1 MISSESEAE
10 IERLWRAEGLRCVGT
25 IARMVRVH
33 GDVARRVLRK
43 AGLLQSASAEIAV
56 AAPRVSMLDL
66 YLPVVDDTLRKYPD
80 ICASRLFTMVKER
93 GYPGVSQSHF
103 RDIVS
108 RRRPVREKEAFFKL
122 SMLPGEQAQVDWGH
136 FGDAGEGYDGK
147 KLYAFVM
154 TLAYSRKIFLRYFLG
169 MKMRE
174 FQQGFA
180 EGFEF
185 FGGVPRRILIDNLK
199 SGVTERVQQLVRF
212 NEDFLLLARHY
223 AFEPQAANVRRGNEK
238 GRVERSIRYVRD
250 NFFVARKFSTLAEL
264 NAQAL
269 EWCTTIASER
279 KWPQDRTQTVTQ
291 AFMLEQ
297 AKLRPLPASPLAC
310 LERAMV
316 KVSKQAFVWFD
327 RNEYSVPH
335 GLVGQQVEVVASE
348 TEIRV
353 YSNSGPDS
361 VTTHERTYKKG
372 KAVEKKEHREALEE
386 AKPGAVKHTGLQ
398 RLASQIPEAEE
409 FVRTLGE
416 RGENIGG
423 AVSGLLGRIDTHGV
437 ALVTTAVREVIASG
451 SCTFR
456 AVNFVLQRL
465 DRERGLPLEEPA
477 MVKTKFGDLAV
488 TPHDAKIYDVA
499 MGVMHEKDDQSSA
512 R

>member
-1 MISSESEAE
+1 VISFETEAE
-10 IERLWRAEGLRCVGT
+10 IERLWRAENLRCVGT
-25 IARMVRVH
+25 IARLTRVH
-33 GDVARRVLRK
+33 SDVVKRVLRK
-43 AGLLQSASAEIAV
+43 ATLLPPSSGGFSS
-56 AAPRVSMLDL
+56 AAPRVSMLDA
-66 YLPVVDDTLRKYPD
+66 YFPVIDDVLQKYPE
-80 ICASRLFTMVKER
+80 ICASRVFAMLKER
-93 GYPGVSQSHF
+93 GYLGVSQSHV
-103 RDIVS
+103 RDVVA
-108 RRRPVREKEAFFKL
+108 RRRPIREKEAFLKL

-136 FGDAGEGYDGK
+136 FGDAGEAYDGK

-154 TLAYSRKIFLRYFLG
+154 TLAYSRRIFLRFFLG

-180 EGFEF
+180 EGFEY
-185 FGGVPRRILIDNLK
+185 FGGVPRKVLIDNLK

-212 NEDFLLLARHY
+212 NEDFLRLAKHY
-223 AFEPQAANVRRGNEK
+223 AFEPRAANVRRGNEK

-250 NFFVARKFSTLAEL
+250 NFFAAREFSSLAEL

-269 EWCTTIASER
+269 TWCVTLASER
-279 KWPQDRTQTVTQ
+279 KWPQDRTQTVAQ
-291 AFMLEQ
+291 AFAIEQ
-297 AKLRPLPASPLAC
+297 EKLRPLPQAPLAC
-310 LERAMV
+310 FERVSV

-335 GLVGQQVEVVASE
+335 GLVGEQVEVVASE
-348 TEIRV
+348 NDIRV
-353 YSNSGPDS
+353 YTNAGSEP
-361 VTTHERTYKKG
+361 VATHERSHRKG

-386 AKPGAVKHTGLQ
+386 SKPGAMKHAGLN

-437 ALVTTAVREVIASG
+437 AMVTTAVREVIASG

-477 MVKTKFGDLAV
+477 MLKTKFGDLAV
-488 TPHDAKIYDVA
+488 TPHDGNIYDVA
-499 MGVMHEKDDQSSA
+499 MGVTNDETES
-512 R
+512 

>member
-1 MISSESEAE
+1 MISFETEAE
-10 IERLWRAEGLRCVGT
+10 IERLWRAENLRCVGT
-25 IARMVRVH
+25 IARLTRVH
-33 GDVARRVLRK
+33 SDVVKRVLRR
-43 AGLLQSASAEIAV
+43 ADLLPPSSEGFSSAV
-56 AAPRVSMLDL
+56 PRISMLDPF
-66 YLPVVDDTLRKYPD
+66 LPVIDDVLQKYPD
-80 ICASRLFTMVKER
+80 ICSSRVFGMLKER
-93 GYPGVSQSHF
+93 GYRGVSQSHL
-103 RDIVS
+103 RKVVKK
-108 RRRPVREKEAFFKL
+108 RRPIREKEAFFKL

-136 FGDAGEGYDGK
+136 FGDAGEAYDGK

-154 TLAYSRKIFLRYFLG
+154 TLAYSRRIFLRFFLG

-185 FGGVPRRILIDNLK
+185 FGGVPRKILIDNLK

-212 NEDFLLLARHY
+212 NEDFLRLAKHY

-250 NFFVARKFSTLAEL
+250 NFFAAREFSTIAEL
-264 NAQAL
+264 NTQAL
-269 EWCTTIASER
+269 TWCTTLASER
-279 KWPQDRTQTVTQ
+279 KWPQDRSQSVAH
-291 AFMLEQ
+291 AFAIEQ
-297 AKLRPLPASPLAC
+297 AKLRPLPTTPLTC
-310 LERAMV
+310 LERVMV

-335 GLVGQQVEVVASE
+335 GLVGEQVEVVASE
-348 TEIRV
+348 TEIRI
-353 YSNSGPDS
+353 YSNAGSEP
-361 VTTHERTYKKG
+361 VATHERSYKKG

-386 AKPGAVKHTGLQ
+386 AKPGATKHTGLR

-423 AVSGLLGRIDTHGV
+423 AVSGLLVRIDTHGV
-437 ALVTTAVREVIASG
+437 RVVSAAVREVIASG

-477 MVKTKFGDLAV
+477 VVKTRFGDLAV
-488 TPHDAKIYDVA
+488 TPHDAKTYDVA
-499 MGVMHEKDDQSSA
+499 MGVVHEKTDS
-512 R
+512 

>member
-1 MISSESEAE
+1 MISSETEAE

-25 IARMVRVH
+25 IARMARVH
-33 GDVARRVLRK
+33 GDAARRVLRK
-43 AGLLQSASAEIAV
+43 AGLLPRGTAELTAAVPRASI
-56 AAPRVSMLDL
+56 LDL
-66 YLPVVDDTLRKYPD
+66 YLPVVDDVLRRYPD
-80 ICASRLFTMVKER
+80 ICASRLFSMVKER

-103 RDIVS
+103 RDVVS
-108 RRRPVREKEAFFKL
+108 KRRPIREREAFLKL

-136 FGDAGEGYDGK
+136 FGDAGEAYDGK

-154 TLAYSRKIFLRYFLG
+154 TLAYSRRIFLRYFLG

-180 EGFEF
+180 EAFEF
-185 FGGVPRRILIDNLK
+185 FGGVPRKVLIDNLK

-250 NFFVARKFSTLAEL
+250 NFFAARDFSTLEEL
-264 NAQAL
+264 NAQAHT
-269 EWCTTIASER
+269 WCVTQASER
-279 KWPQDRTQTVTQ
+279 KWPQDRTQTVAQ
-291 AFMLEQ
+291 AFAIEQ
-297 AKLRPLPASPLAC
+297 AKLRPLPPTPLAC
-310 LERAMV
+310 LERVIV

-348 TEIRV
+348 HDIRI
-353 YSNSGPDS
+353 YSCAGPEP
-361 VTTHERTYKKG
+361 VATHGRSHRRG
-372 KAVEKKEHREALEE
+372 QVVENHEHREALEK
-386 AKPGAVKHTGLQ
+386 AKPGATKHSGLR
-398 RLASQIPEAEE
+398 RLTSQIPEAEE

-437 ALVTTAVREVIASG
+437 ALVTAAVREVIASG

-456 AVNFVLQRL
+456 AVNFVLARL

-477 MVKTKFGDLAV
+477 VVKTRFGELAV
-488 TPHDAKIYDVA
+488 TPHDAKTYDVA
-499 MGVMHEKDDQSSA
+499 MGVTDEKTES
-512 R
+512 

>member
-1 MISSESEAE
+1 MISFETEAE
-10 IERLWRAEGLRCVGT
+10 IERLWRAENLRCVGT
-25 IARMVRVH
+25 IARMARVH
-33 GDVARRVLRK
+33 SDVVKRVLRR
-43 AGLLQSASAEIAV
+43 AELVPPSSDGLSSAV
-56 AAPRVSMLDL
+56 ARVSMLGE
-66 YLPVVDDTLRKYPD
+66 YLAVIDDTLQKYPE
-80 ICASRLFTMVKER
+80 ICASRVFAMIKER
-93 GYPGVSQSHF
+93 GYAGVSQSHV
-103 RDIVS
+103 REVVA
-108 RRRPVREKEAFFKL
+108 RRRPVREKEAFLKL

-136 FGDAGEGYDGK
+136 FGDAGEAYDGK

-154 TLAYSRKIFLRYFLG
+154 TLAYSRRIFLRFFLG

-185 FGGVPRRILIDNLK
+185 FGGVPRKVLIDNLK

-212 NEDFLLLARHY
+212 NEDFLRLAKHY
-223 AFEPQAANVRRGNEK
+223 AFEPRAANVRRGNEK

-250 NFFVARKFSTLAEL
+250 NFFAARKFSSLAEL
-264 NAQAL
+264 NTQAL
-269 EWCTTIASER
+269 AWCVTLASER
-279 KWPQDRTQTVTQ
+279 KWPQDRTQTVAQ
-291 AFMLEQ
+291 AFAQEQ
-297 AKLRPLPASPLAC
+297 VKLRPLPPTPLAC
-310 LERAMV
+310 LERVFV

-327 RNEYSVPH
+327 RNVYSVPH
-335 GLVGQQVEVVASE
+335 GLVGEQVEVVASE

-353 YSNSGPDS
+353 YSNAGPEP
-361 VTTHERTYKKG
+361 VATHDRTHRKG

-386 AKPGAVKHTGLQ
+386 AKPGAVKHTGLR

-437 ALVTTAVREVIASG
+437 AMVTAAVREVIASG

-477 MVKTKFGDLAV
+477 MVKTRFGDLAV
-488 TPHDAKIYDVA
+488 TPHDAKTYDIA
-499 MGVMHEKDDQSSA
+499 MGVVHEKDDQSSA